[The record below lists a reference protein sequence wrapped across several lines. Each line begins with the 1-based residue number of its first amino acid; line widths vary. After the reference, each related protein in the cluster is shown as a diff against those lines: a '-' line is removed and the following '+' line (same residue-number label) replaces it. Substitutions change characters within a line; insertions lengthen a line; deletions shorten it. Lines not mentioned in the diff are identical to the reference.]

1 MKPFRLPAPIDG
13 INLRKA
19 PHELAPTEARVLENY
34 LIFDWGIRECGN
46 TGTLTNP
53 GTSAKP
59 VKTII
64 PFKSVTGTAKQLICT
79 TDKVYVTSSS
89 SWGSTTDKTGALTI
103 TLGTWQYE
111 YFNKKIFLHNGTDDA
126 LVYDI
131 AGDTLTASGFTGLS
145 PDDQVLIAPWNYKN
159 RLYSI
164 EQSNPRFAYTNSN
177 DAVSGA
183 MTLIDLAPVLLQT
196 GPLLFGTGWSVNQ
209 GVANE
214 ELCVFVSAMGDVL
227 VYSGDNPSA
236 DNWQLV
242 SRVSIPMPLGNR
254 AFLRFGQDVLIV
266 TTRGV
271 VSLARVV
278 TAQEKREEYFV
289 ISSKLGNSFTG
300 ANVKPAVDP
309 RQPFIYFAGASA
321 GVVYILNYERGAW
334 STMTLPAN
342 SINSLAFFDSGT
354 EGQYLIV
361 GQSDGSVIRVDDSG
375 GNSMAH
381 TWRPGYMDFGSAQ
394 KKKISAIRVIG
405 RNISGSDL
413 FSNTINIAS
422 EMNDATP
429 SVADTRTTTGI
440 GTYYT
445 YQELQPS
452 GIGKFVCPMFAKAST
467 GERNEINGAEIY
479 YEEGGFH

>member
-1 MKPFRLPAPIDG
+1 MKPFFLPAPIDG

-19 PHELAPTEARVLENY
+19 PHELALTEARELENY
-34 LIFDWGIRECGN
+34 LIFDWGIREAGN

-53 GTSAKP
+53 GTAAKP

-79 TDKVYVTSSS
+79 DSKVYVTSSS

-131 AGDTLTASGFTGLS
+131 AGDTLAASGFTGLS
-145 PDDQVLIAPWNYKN
+145 PDDQVLICPWNYKN

-164 EQSNPRFAYTNSN
+164 EQSNPRFAYTNTN

-209 GVANE
+209 GLSNE

-242 SRVSIPMPLGNR
+242 NRVSIPMPIGNR

-266 TTRGV
+266 TARGV
-271 VSLARVV
+271 VSLARVIA
-278 TAQEKREEYFV
+278 AQEKKEEYFV
-289 ISSKLGNSFTG
+289 VSSKLGNSFSG

-321 GVVYILNYERGAW
+321 GVIYVLNYERGAW
-334 STMTLPAN
+334 STLRLPATT
-342 SINSLAFFDSGT
+342 INTFGFFDSGT
-354 EGQYLIV
+354 EGQYLIA
-361 GQSDGSVIRVDDSG
+361 GMSDGSVIRLDDSG
-375 GNSMAH
+375 GNTMAH
-381 TWRPGYMDFGSAQ
+381 TWRPGYFDFGTPA
-394 KKKISAIRVIG
+394 KKQITAVRVVG
-405 RNISGSDL
+405 RNISGADQ
-413 FSNTINIAS
+413 FSNTVNIGL
-422 EMNDATP
+422 EFLETLP
-429 SVADTRTTTGI
+429 ADTRTTTGI
-440 GTYYT
+440 GTFYT
-445 YQELQPS
+445 YQELQPP
-452 GIGKFVCPMFAKAST
+452 GIGKFICPVFAKAST